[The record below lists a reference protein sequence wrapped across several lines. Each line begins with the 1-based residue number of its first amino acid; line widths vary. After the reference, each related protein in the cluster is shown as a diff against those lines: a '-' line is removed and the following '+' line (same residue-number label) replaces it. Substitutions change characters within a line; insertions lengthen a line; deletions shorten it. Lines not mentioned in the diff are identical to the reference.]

1 MSNPV
6 QSKPVISIV
15 CPLYNEQHMVSVFI
29 DEVTSVLD
37 DINLDYELICVNDGS
52 DDRTLNELIT
62 KKNNHPSMRIIN
74 LSRNFGK
81 EAALTAGLDASTGEV
96 VIPIDADLQHPPEL
110 IKEFIKKWNEGYDV
124 VLAKS
129 IDRSVDSS
137 AKRLTSRW
145 FYSVYNRISD
155 IKLPENVGD
164 YRLMTRRVVES
175 LKQLPENQRFMKGIF
190 AWVGYPATTVEYSIG
205 ERLAGTSRFHGWKLW
220 NLALDGLTSFS
231 TTPIR
236 IWLYIGALVSLVSF
250 FYGSLIVIKT
260 VFFGVDVPGYAS
272 LMTIILF
279 LGGIQLI
286 GIGVLGEYIGR
297 MYIEAKRRP
306 VYIIENE
313 Y

>member
-15 CPLYNEQHMVSVFI
+15 CPLYNEQHMVSVFV

-52 DDRTLNELIT
+52 DDLTLNELIT

-129 IDRSVDSS
+129 IDRSVDSN
-137 AKRLTSRW
+137 AKQLTSRW

-155 IKLPENVGD
+155 VKLPENVGD
-164 YRLMTRRVVES
+164 YRLMTRRVVDS

-190 AWVGYPATTVEYSIG
+190 AWVGYSATTVEYSIG
-205 ERLAGTSRFHGWKLW
+205 ERQAGASRFHGWKLW

-250 FYGSLIVIKT
+250 FYGSMIVIKT

-297 MYIEAKRRP
+297 MYMEAKRRP